1 MDKIGVRGIIFTL
14 IVSFMFYS
22 LLRIQL
28 IKLNFLPILVN
39 GYFLI
44 PLIGRKSLVI
54 CGYLILDDF

>member
-1 MDKIGVRGIIFTL
+1 MQFIYFIHQMEEMLSL
-14 IVSFMFYS
+14 IYILF
-22 LLRIQL
+22 LRIQL

-54 CGYLILDDF
+54 CGYLI